1 MSSNSLPTLAD
12 TARHCPRSLQPYDSL
27 DPELYADDVA
37 CPTPSP
43 GSPGNLRALEER
55 AG

>member
-12 TARHCPRSLQPYDSL
+12 TTRPCPRSLQPYNSL
-27 DPELYADDVA
+27 DPELYADDDG
-37 CPTPSP
+37 PTPSP